1 MTQKKDSLKPVI
13 AGSFK
18 QLMQERPFEKV
29 TVQMIA
35 EITGYSAKT
44 IRTWTAIGHI
54 RWFRN
59 GSKNYAPKELVLAHM
74 MSEEYRSIANR
85 SWKHDKLVQQ
95 LIDMTSEEGNGH
107 E

>member
-1 MTQKKDSLKPVI
+1 MT
-13 AGSFK
+13 
-18 QLMQERPFEKV
+18 V
-29 TVQMIA
+29 TPMCSCSWL
-35 EITGYSAKT
+35 TGYSAKT
-44 IRTWTAIGHI
+44 IRTWTAFGHI

-85 SWKHDKLVQQ
+85 SWKHDKLVQK
-95 LIDMTSEEGNGH
+95 LIDMTSEEENNH